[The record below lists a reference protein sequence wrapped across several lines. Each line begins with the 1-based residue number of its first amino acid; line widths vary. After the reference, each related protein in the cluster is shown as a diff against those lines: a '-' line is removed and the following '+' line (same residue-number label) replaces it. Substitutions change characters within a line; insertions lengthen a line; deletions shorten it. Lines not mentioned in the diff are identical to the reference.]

1 MAIKYFWIYIG
12 TFFAGA
18 FILFASVK
26 RFAKAFA
33 GKGLKP
39 VLYGIAAALVFG
51 GLSFLSTLAPFNEY
65 VIFWLAALVFLGFG
79 IFHMLVFHKKY
90 FYPEPHT
97 KGGVVIGELLF
108 SFALL
113 FFCVVV
119 FSALVY
125 FVLENKNYPFYP
137 MLTCMLAFF
146 VPVSLYYT
154 FQAAY
159 SIPDPVFAS
168 WIYPLHEQIDL
179 PDEKPNE
186 KLVVI
191 AFEIAKKET
200 SEHKTNF
207 RAKGPETMKL
217 GDLYY
222 HFINDYNEL
231 HSETMI
237 DFADEHHESYEWWFR
252 LKPKW
257 YQSNKI
263 LDPELTVRENKI
275 KENSIIIC
283 ERFEM
288 IQL

>member
-12 TFFAGA
+12 SFFAGA
-18 FILFASVK
+18 FVLFASVQ
-26 RFAKAFA
+26 RFAKAFV

-39 VLYGIAAALVFG
+39 VLYGILAALVFG
-51 GLSFLSTLAPFNEY
+51 GLSFLSTMVPANEY
-65 VIFWLAALVFLGFG
+65 IIFWIAALVFLAFG
-79 IFHMLVFHKKY
+79 IFHILVFHKKY
-90 FYPEPHT
+90 FYPEPHSG
-97 KGGVVIGELLF
+97 GGVVIGEILF

-113 FFCVVV
+113 FFCVVI
-119 FSALVY
+119 FSALMY
-125 FVLENKNYPFYP
+125 FVANNKSYPFYP

-146 VPVSLYYT
+146 VPVSLFYT

-159 SIPDPVFAS
+159 NIPNPVFAS
-168 WIYPLHEQIDL
+168 WMYPVQQIDL

-191 AFEIAKKET
+191 AFEIAKKES
-200 SEHKTNF
+200 SELKTNF
-207 RAKGPETMKL
+207 RAKGPENMKL

-231 HSETMI
+231 HSETTI
-237 DFADEHHESYEWWFR
+237 DFADKRNESYEWWFR

-263 LDPELTVRENKI
+263 LDPELTVKENKI
-275 KENSIIIC
+275 KENSVIIC
-283 ERFEM
+283 ERFE
-288 IQL
+288 II